1 MIVLPQ
7 FLYVHTF
14 LVEVGVSTTA
24 GEADLPLRG
33 LSASFFAIL
42 VGTGATIAYNF
53 KQVQWLSSG
62 VYANYS
68 TCHKCY
74 GGDHN
79 SKETIGQYHIT

>member
-53 KQVQWLSSG
+53 KQVQ
-62 VYANYS
+62 
-68 TCHKCY
+68 
-74 GGDHN
+74 
-79 SKETIGQYHIT
+79 